1 MNMFGH
7 GEFIADAD
15 AGVEPVDC
23 GNKFG
28 EGSGGVLR
36 GANDKEKGVTRIL
49 VDAQIDS
56 GTEGVL
62 SPPSR
67 TSSTTPMT

>member
-36 GANDKEKGVTRIL
+36 GANDEEKDYRIL
-49 VDAQIDS
+49 VDRQIDG
-56 GTEGVL
+56 GTEGSL
-62 SPPSR
+62 SSPSR